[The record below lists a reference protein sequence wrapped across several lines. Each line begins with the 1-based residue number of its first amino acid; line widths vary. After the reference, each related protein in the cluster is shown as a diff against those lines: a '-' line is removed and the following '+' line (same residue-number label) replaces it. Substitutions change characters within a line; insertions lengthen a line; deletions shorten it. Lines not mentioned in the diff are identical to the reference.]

1 LDSPPNPPTGSTRL
15 GLGRRLLS
23 IPVALVRYARRRPRR
38 ALGYS
43 LLLLILVGGALA
55 SGVWI
60 WFAYHLRAARFELS
74 RGHNAPALRHLDEC
88 RRLRAEDPEVLLLT
102 ARVARRSGNWDEAEG
117 LLNRCLEVSG
127 NTDDLVLERILLRAT
142 RGELEETA
150 MALAAR
156 IQAGGPNAELAHEA
170 LVAGLLYR
178 YDWAGALS
186 HLNDWL
192 AADPDSTTA
201 LLLRGKLEE
210 QRLARVPAREYY
222 QRVVE
227 RDPEHDEARLRLAT
241 LLLEDRRGTESLEHL
256 AVLLKRLPD
265 HPEIAVMWARALA
278 LQGRGGESRA
288 ALDAC
293 LQSHPEYPPALA
305 ERGAQALV
313 DGDEVGAEQYLA
325 RAVSLDP
332 GNLVTR
338 SQYALAL
345 RRNGK
350 RNDAAR
356 QEEAIETLKADF
368 DRITVLITG
377 PLRERP
383 NDPNVHFEI
392 AQIALRSGQ
401 LREALRWLTAAL
413 RVDPHHVPTHRV
425 LADLYHQLNKPGLAA
440 HHRALAQRASDS
452 SPKP

>member
-1 LDSPPNPPTGSTRL
+1 
-15 GLGRRLLS
+15 
-23 IPVALVRYARRRPRR
+23 
-38 ALGYS
+38 
-43 LLLLILVGGALA
+43 
-55 SGVWI
+55 
-60 WFAYHLRAARFELS
+60 
-74 RGHNAPALRHLDEC
+74 
-88 RRLRAEDPEVLLLT
+88 
-102 ARVARRSGNWDEAEG
+102 VARRSGNWDEAEG